1 MAPSQRTGPR
11 LALLAFAQFLIALDY
26 NIVYVALPDIGRA
39 LTFTPQTLQWV
50 VTAYAVGFGGFLLL
64 GGRAVDR
71 LGARRLFV
79 AGLLLFGAASLVG
92 GFASGTATLVAAR
105 AVQGVGAA
113 LLSPATLSL
122 INTSFAEGAARNR
135 ALAIWGACG
144 SAGLAAGAVL
154 GGVLTNVW
162 GWRSV
167 LFVMAPIALAAA
179 LLAPLVLA
187 VDSRRQAGGF
197 DVLGALLATTGSS
210 LLVFGLVSGPEA
222 GWASVRGAGAMVS
235 GVTLLAAFLLVERR
249 VRDPL
254 APLALLRNR
263 SLLTAMLVILIFQ
276 SSLGRVL
283 PLHQLSAGRARIRRI
298 GRRTRIPATHV
309 GLHDCLATTHR
320 TADPPVGSTDDPV
333 SRHGDQ
339 WHRTDPAGGRHV
351 GTRIVLGSGARPGRL
366 GNRCRHHLPGH
377 VRRRRLRGQRR

>member
-235 GVTLLAAFLLVERR
+235 GVTLLAAFLL
-249 VRDPL
+249 
-254 APLALLRNR
+254 
-263 SLLTAMLVILIFQ
+263 
-276 SSLGRVL
+276 
-283 PLHQLSAGRARIRRI
+283 
-298 GRRTRIPATHV
+298 
-309 GLHDCLATTHR
+309 
-320 TADPPVGSTDDPV
+320 
-333 SRHGDQ
+333 
-339 WHRTDPAGGRHV
+339 
-351 GTRIVLGSGARPGRL
+351 
-366 GNRCRHHLPGH
+366 
-377 VRRRRLRGQRR
+377 